1 MNGDPIIIRRGQL
14 GRWAGYLGGVG
25 LLLGVVGWLWQ
36 GAFTPMIGALL
47 AAGALGLAA
56 WGLLTPGELT
66 DFVSGRRTRHATA
79 SVFSALL
86 LVGIVALLYTLLE
99 RAALT
104 LDMTEGRRFTLSRQT
119 QDVLQRVDQAIRITG
134 FYGSD
139 AVQMREI
146 DDQIIRLYE
155 AASDGRISR
164 QYINPGEEPALA
176 QRFGVTNNG
185 ALYLSYLNPDGSVN
199 FSTLARIPRQT
210 NGAQER
216 EITQAIARLL
226 NAGTFKVYF
235 ETSLGTLDPLDTS
248 QQGLSAV
255 HLGMQESGLTTAALD
270 LAALAAA
277 GSPIPDDAAA
287 IIIARPT
294 VEPGPAE
301 LALLD
306 TYLKQG
312 GALLILADIQFS
324 SDPVLGANSLLND
337 YLWSA
342 YGLRVEDA
350 VIVDYTSSIRTP
362 LDVIGAAVATGV
374 DIAAR
379 LDPEEAPTL
388 FRLARSLDINSDSP
402 PVNSGFIIMSSP
414 NSYGET
420 DLSTLAETGA
430 YEPDP
435 ASDRPGPQVIAG
447 WAWDQTTGA
456 KILLIGDSDFVTNGY
471 ISGSLGNAI
480 LFTDGLSWLT
490 GLSDQIGF
498 STQGF
503 TTALPLIYV
512 TTQQLDLIALVTAV
526 LMPGAALLVGL
537 AVWRRRAARR

>member
-1 MNGDPIIIRRGQL
+1 MNNDPIVIRRSQL
-14 GRWAGYLGGVG
+14 GRWAGYLGGAG

-36 GAFTPMIGALL
+36 GALTPVIGALL

-56 WGLLTPGELT
+56 WGALNPREFADLIR
-66 DFVSGRRTRHATA
+66 GRQTRHATA

-104 LDMTEGRRFTLSRQT
+104 LDMTEGRRFTLSQQT
-119 QDVLQRVDQAIRITG
+119 QDVLHRVSQPIRITG
-134 FYGSD
+134 FYASD
-139 AVQMREI
+139 AVQMQAI

-155 AASDGRISR
+155 AASDGRITH
-164 QYINPGEEPALA
+164 QYINPEEEPALA
-176 QRFGVTNNG
+176 QRFGATSSG

-199 FSTLARIPRQT
+199 FSTLARIPRET
-210 NGAQER
+210 GGAQER

-235 ETSLGTLDPLDTS
+235 ETSLGTLDPLGTS

-255 HLGMQESGLTTAALD
+255 HLGMQESGLTTSALD

-287 IIIARPT
+287 VIIARPT

-306 TYLKQG
+306 AYLKQG

-324 SDPVLGANSLLND
+324 ANPVMGADSLFNE
-337 YLWSA
+337 YLWTT
-342 YGLRVEDA
+342 YGLRAENA
-350 VIVDYTSSIRTP
+350 VVVDYTSSIRTP

-379 LDPEEAPTL
+379 LDPEKAPTL
-388 FRLARSLDINSDSP
+388 FRLARSLDINSENP

-414 NSYGET
+414 ESYGET
-420 DLSTLAETGA
+420 DLTTLAETGA
-430 YEPDP
+430 YAPDP
-435 ASDRPGPQVIAG
+435 ASDRAGPQVIAG

-456 KILLIGDSDFVTNGY
+456 KILLIGDSDFITNGY
-471 ISGSLGNAI
+471 VSSSLGNAI
-480 LFTDGLSWLT
+480 LFTDGLAWLT

-512 TTQQLDLIALVTAV
+512 TTQQLDLIALITAV
-526 LMPGAALLVGL
+526 LMPGAVLIAGL